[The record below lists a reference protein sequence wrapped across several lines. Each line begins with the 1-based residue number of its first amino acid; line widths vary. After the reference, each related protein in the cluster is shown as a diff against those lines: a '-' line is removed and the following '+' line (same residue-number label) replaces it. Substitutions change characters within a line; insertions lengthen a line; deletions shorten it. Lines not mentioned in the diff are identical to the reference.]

1 MKKLFLLD
9 MDGTIYLGEQLFEGT
24 AEFLSFVKERGG
36 QYAFLSN
43 NSSRG
48 IEGYLAKMQRMGIP
62 QTPWDFLTSVDST
75 IEYLKK
81 TYPGCDKNVGEPG
94 ILGCDCFSVARRKT
108 VFYVCGTENLKG
120 QLRAAG
126 LSVLSDDE
134 AEMLLAAQSGRHRRD
149 GSSGAKLID
158 SARESAVNADSCAAA
173 SLPVVLL
180 GFDTELYYRKLEI
193 CVRLLGC
200 GADYIATHPDL
211 TCPVEWGNMPDIG
224 LVIHDL
230 EVCTGRKPVII
241 GKPQPQMVY
250 SALKKYGAKPEDAV
264 LIGDR
269 LYTDIACG
277 ENAGIDT
284 ILVLSGEGTAEDCE
298 KYGVHPT
305 WIYKDIAAVL
315 EDMKAGKI

>member
-1 MKKLFLLD
+1 MNDKCKKKLFLLD

-24 AEFLSFVKERGG
+24 AEFLAYVRESGG

-81 TYPGCDKNVGEPG
+81 TYPGCDKKAEFGVADGEKND
-94 ILGCDCFSVARRKT
+94 IIGCDCFSVASQKT
-108 VFYVCGTENLKG
+108 CFYVCGTENLKG
-120 QLRAAG
+120 QLRSAG
-126 LSVLSDDE
+126 LTVLSDDE
-134 AEMLLAAQSGRHRRD
+134 AEALLAAHAPAGRP
-149 GSSGAKLID
+149 D
-158 SARESAVNADSCAAA
+158 SQTHAPI
-173 SLPVVLL
+173 LPVLLL

-193 CVRLLGC
+193 CVKLLDKGV
-200 GADYIATHPDL
+200 DYIATHPDL

-224 LVIHDL
+224 LVINDL

-241 GKPQPQMVY
+241 GKPQPTMVY
-250 SALKKYGAKPEDAV
+250 SALKKYGAAPEETV

-277 ENAGIDT
+277 NNAGIDT
-284 ILVLSGEGTAEDCE
+284 ILVLSGEGTEEDCE

-315 EDMKAGKI
+315 EDLKAGKL

>member
-1 MKKLFLLD
+1 MNDKCKKKLFLLD

-24 AEFLSFVKERGG
+24 AEFLAYVRESGG

-48 IEGYLAKMQRMGIP
+48 IEGYLAKMKRMGIP
-62 QTPWDFLTSVDST
+62 QEPFSFLTSVDST

-81 TYPGCDKNVGEPG
+81 TYPGCDKNLENSRV
-94 ILGCDCFSVARRKT
+94 IGCDCLSVAAQKT
-108 VFYVCGTENLKG
+108 CFYVCGTENLKG
-120 QLRAAG
+120 QLRSAG
-126 LSVLSDDE
+126 LTVLSDDE
-134 AEMLLAAQSGRHRRD
+134 AEALLAAHAPAGRPD
-149 GSSGAKLID
+149 DQSSGEEAGKA
-158 SARESAVNADSCAAA
+158 SAPV
-173 SLPVVLL
+173 LPVLLL
-180 GFDTELYYRKLEI
+180 GFDTELYYKKLEI
-193 CVRLLGC
+193 CVKLLDKGV
-200 GADYIATHPDL
+200 DYIATHPDL

-230 EVCTGRKPVII
+230 EVCTGRLPLII
-241 GKPQPQMVY
+241 GKPQPTMVY
-250 SALKKYGAKPEDAV
+250 SALKKYGAAPEETV

-277 ENAGIDT
+277 NNASIDT
-284 ILVLSGEGTAEDCE
+284 ILVLSGEGTEEDCE

-315 EDMKAGKI
+315 EDIKAGKL